1 MTPAAFRDRMR
12 AIALT
17 PERSFMAVD
26 ARALRLMVD
35 CLFDGGFADGLNIA
49 AGAAAAIPLGPL
61 IPDVEPMYASADG
74 RQPPSS
80 SSPLAAVDT
89 VGIEAGPRREGR
101 TE

>member
-35 CLFDGGFADGLNIA
+35 CLFDGGFADGLNMA
-49 AGAAAAIPLGPL
+49 AGGTANPLGPL
-61 IPDVEPMYASADG
+61 IPEVAPMYAG
-74 RQPPSS
+74 EP
-80 SSPLAAVDT
+80 
-89 VGIEAGPRREGR
+89 IEAPPKAGASK
-101 TE
+101 TEACT